1 LAVVV
6 VFEVVDCFALVVAF
20 EAVVVFDGALAEEV
34 GIVAFCVGAGGS
46 SEIGSS
52 GSFA

>member
-6 VFEVVDCFALVVAF
+6 VFEVVDGFALVVAF
-20 EAVVVFDGALAEEV
+20 EVVVVFDGALAEEI
-34 GIVAFCVGAGGS
+34 GEAAFCVGAGGS
-46 SEIGSS
+46 SEEGSS